1 MAYSSLHR
9 SDSDGKY
16 CMYLRKSR
24 ADLEAEAHGEGETLL
39 RHEIALY
46 DLARKLNIHILKE
59 NIYREIVSGE
69 SIEARPE
76 MQRLLKDVEQGRW
89 TGVLVMEVERLARG
103 DTSDQGTVAK
113 TFKYS
118 STKII
123 TPSKTYDPDNEFD
136 EEYFEF
142 SLFMSRREYKTIN
155 RRIQRG
161 RIASAKE
168 GKFLSSV
175 APYGYK
181 KVKIRSDKGYMLEQV
196 PDRAAIVKMIY
207 EWYVIGDLQED
218 GSYTKIGAT
227 RIAAKLNNM
236 GIKTASESK
245 WTKPSITDILKNPV
259 YIGKIRWSYKKEM
272 KNYDS
277 GQLKKLRTKAS
288 GEYILVDGLHTAIID
303 RVTYDKAQQLMSDR
317 GHIPVP
323 GNGVMKNPLA
333 ALVYCGKCGRMMT
346 RLAKNKKT
354 PYDILKCVNA
364 KCTNVSSPLYLVE
377 DVLLQTLRS
386 WLINYKTKWDA
397 GKLDSPYDTV
407 IRNKEI
413 IIGQLRSSLGKLLDQ
428 KERIHTLLEQGVYS
442 TDTFLL
448 RNKKII
454 QEIAELENTLKEH
467 ETALSTLR
475 NQAEYTDIFLPKAQ
489 FILDTYHELDSAAVR
504 NEALKEIL
512 EKVIYIKSEPNK
524 KGNRNNKNFEIE
536 LYPRVNK
543 F

>member
-1 MAYSSLHR
+1 MAYSSIHR
-9 SDSDGKY
+9 SDSDGVY

-39 RHEIALY
+39 RHETSLN

-89 TGVLVMEVERLARG
+89 AGVLVMEVERLARG

-181 KVKIRSDKGYMLEQV
+181 KVKIRGDKGYTLEQV
-196 PDRAAIVKMIY
+196 PDQASIVRMIY

-218 GSYTKIGAT
+218 GSYTKLGAT
-227 RIAAKLNNM
+227 RIAAKLNAM
-236 GIKTASESK
+236 GIKTATQSA

-259 YIGKIRWSYKKEM
+259 YLGKIRWSYKKET
-272 KNYDS
+272 KNYDN

-288 GEYILVDGLHTAIID
+288 GEYILVDGLHPAIID
-303 RVTYDKAQQLMSDR
+303 RVTFEKAQQLMSDR
-317 GHIPVP
+317 SHIPVP
-323 GNGVMKNPLA
+323 CNRVMRNPLA
-333 ALVYCGKCGRMMT
+333 SLVFCGKCGRMMT

-354 PYDILKCVNA
+354 PYDIIKCVNV
-364 KCTNVSSPLYLVE
+364 KCTNISSPLYLVE
-377 DVLLQTLRS
+377 DILLQSLRS
-386 WLINYKTKWDA
+386 WLSNYQTKWEA
-397 GKLDSPYDTV
+397 GKLESPYETV
-407 IRNKEI
+407 IKNKILI
-413 IIGQLRSSLGKLLDQ
+413 IDQLRSSLDKLLDQ
-428 KERIHTLLEQGVYS
+428 KERIHTMLEQGVYS
-442 TDTFLL
+442 ADIFLL
-448 RNKKII
+448 RNKKIT
-454 QEIAELENTLKEH
+454 QEITELENV
-467 ETALSTLR
+467 LSENEITLR
-475 NQAEYTDIFLPKAQ
+475 LLEGQAEYNDVFVPKVQ
-489 FILDTYHELDSAAVR
+489 FIIDTYYDLDSAAAR

-512 EKVIYIKSEPNK
+512 EKVIYIKNEPNK
-524 KGNRNNKNFEIE
+524 KGNRDNKNFELD
-536 LYPRVNK
+536 LYPRVSK
-543 F
+543 L